1 MSTLEVF
8 TAIQSSSFA
17 VTVGHQNHL
26 FGAVAQLAH
35 ITGLLLVLTS
45 VLLVS
50 LRLFGVGLTSLSTAQ
65 LANAT
70 SRLVWVG
77 LALLVVSGFL
87 IFAPAA
93 VHYYPNDIFWFKL
106 FLLASALL
114 IHVTLYRKVTRA
126 ETPGVLTARATAV
139 IALSLWFGVA
149 FAGRFVG
156 FF

>member
-1 MSTLEVF
+1 
-8 TAIQSSSFA
+8 
-17 VTVGHQNHL
+17 
-26 FGAVAQLAH
+26 
-35 ITGLLLVLTS
+35 VLSS

-50 LRLFGVGLTSLSTAQ
+50 LRLFGFGLTTVSAAQ
-65 LANAT
+65 LAATT
-70 SRLVWVG
+70 SRLVWIG

-106 FLLASALL
+106 FLLAAALV
-114 IHVTLYRKVTRA
+114 IHVTLYRKVTQA
-126 ETPGVLTARATAV
+126 QTPGALTARATAI

>member
-1 MSTLEVF
+1 MSTLELF
-8 TAIQSSSFA
+8 TAIQSSQFA

-26 FGAVAQLAH
+26 FGAVAQLTH
-35 ITGLLLVLTS
+35 ITGLILVLSS

-50 LRLFGVGLTSLSTAQ
+50 LRLFGFGITSLTTAQ
-65 LANAT
+65 LAATT
-70 SRLVWVG
+70 SRLVWIG
-77 LALLVVSGFL
+77 LALLVISGYL

-106 FLLASALL
+106 FLLVSAVF
-114 IHVTLYRKVTRA
+114 IHVTLYRKVTQA
-126 ETPGVLTARATAV
+126 EAPHALTAKATAV
-139 IALSLWFGVA
+139 ISLSLWFGVA

>member
-17 VTVGHQNHL
+17 VSVGHQNHL

-35 ITGLLLVLTS
+35 ITGLILVLSS

-50 LRLFGVGLTSLSTAQ
+50 LRLFGFGLTAVSAAQ
-65 LANAT
+65 LASTTA
-70 SRLVWVG
+70 RLVWIG
-77 LALLVVSGFL
+77 LVLLVVSGFL

-106 FLLASALL
+106 FLLAAALV
-114 IHVTLYRKVTRA
+114 IHVTLYRKVTQA
-126 ETPGVLTARATAV
+126 QAPGALTAKATAV